1 MRDYFKQTKTIPVG
15 TIAIDSDSTV
25 WALWTIPNAIKIAAI
40 RIGVNATN
48 TKADTNY
55 NTLKVM
61 NGAVQVASIANGPN
75 SSAGTTIAA
84 GAFGTMTL
92 VTAAGAN
99 ECAAADVLTLTCTK
113 TGNGLAYAGV
123 IIEIDYYDYNA

>member
-1 MRDYFKQTKTIPVG
+1 MEYVKKSQLIHIG
-15 TIAIDSDSTV
+15 AIAIDSDAIV
-25 WALWTIPNAIKIAAI
+25 NALWVIPNAIKIAAI
-40 RIGVNATN
+40 KIGVCTTN

-55 NTLKVM
+55 NTLAVM
-61 NGAVQVASIANGPN
+61 NGAVTVATIANGPN
-75 SSAGTTIAA
+75 SAAGTTIAA
-84 GAFGTMTL
+84 GAFGTFTL

-123 IIEIDYYDYNA
+123 NIQIDYYDYNA

>member
-1 MRDYFKQTKTIPVG
+1 MEYVKKTKNIHIG
-15 TIAIDSDSTV
+15 AIAIDSDAIV
-25 WALWTIPNAIKIAAI
+25 NALWVIPNAIKIVAI
-40 RIGVNATN
+40 RIGVCSTN

-55 NTLKVM
+55 NTLAVK
-61 NGAVQVASIANGPN
+61 NGAVSVASIANGPN
-75 SSAGTTIAA
+75 SAAGTTIAA

-123 IIEIDYYDYNA
+123 NIQIDYYDYNA